1 MLLSEEFTKCMG
13 KQLCWSPFLNID
25 AGGRPIKK
33 ETPTVF
39 FKNTSGRLLKK
50 LSFFSHLF

>member
-13 KQLCWSPFLNID
+13 KQLYWSPFLNKD